1 MATVAARF
9 REWLLMVET
18 LAALLLAHAL
28 ADFVLQPAGMAG
40 AKHRPMVLLSH
51 GAVVLASAIAATG
64 SLHPALLALAA
75 LHMATD
81 YAKARFGRGF
91 SGFVADQA
99 VHLATLLAI
108 AATAPAL
115 WATGLWVDLPQ
126 LAALFA
132 LAAGAIVAIRAGG
145 FAIGQLMQPWAAA
158 IALDGLP
165 GGGRAIGHL
174 ERGLIFL
181 MVLGGMA
188 EGIGFLIAAKSVL
201 RFGTVRE
208 EAKLSEYVI
217 IGTLASFAWALGA
230 AFGTLALLSHLP
242 PLGIPDFTP

>member
-1 MATVAARF
+1 MY
-9 REWLLMVET
+9 ET
-18 LAALLLAHAL
+18 LAALLFSHAA
-28 ADFVLQPAGMAG
+28 ADFLFQTRAMATG
-40 AKHRPMVLLSH
+40 KRKPLMLAAH
-51 GAVVLASAIAATG
+51 GAVVLVTAVLFTG
-64 SLHPALLALAA
+64 NLHPALLALAA

-81 YAKARFGRGF
+81 YAKARVRG
-91 SGFVADQA
+91 GFAAFLADQA
-99 VHLATLLAI
+99 VHIATLAVF
-108 AATAPAL
+108 AAVWPDLYAG
-115 WATGLWVDLPQ
+115 GLWSG
-126 LAALFA
+126 LAALPA
-132 LAAGAIVAIRAGG
+132 LYALLAGAVFAIRAGG
-145 FAIGQLMQPWAAA
+145 FAIGQLMQPWAEA

-217 IGTLASFAWALGA
+217 IGTLASFAWALVA
-230 AFGTLALLSHLP
+230 AFGTMALLSHLP

>member
-1 MATVAARF
+1 MY
-9 REWLLMVET
+9 ET
-18 LAALLLAHAL
+18 FAALLLAHAL
-28 ADFVLQPAGMAG
+28 ADFVLQPAGMAAG
-40 AKHRPMVLLSH
+40 KRRPLVLLSH
-51 GAVVLASAIAATG
+51 GAVVLGTAIAATG
-64 SLHPALLALAA
+64 SLHPALLALSA

-81 YAKARFGRGF
+81 YAKARLGRGF
-91 SGFVADQA
+91 SGFLADQA
-99 VHLATLLAI
+99 VHMATLLAI
-108 AATAPAL
+108 AATAPAV
-115 WATGLWVDLPQ
+115 WSTGLWAGTAQMP
-126 LAALFA
+126 ALFA
-132 LAAGAIVAIRAGG
+132 LAAGAILAVRAGG
-145 FAIGQLMQPWAAA
+145 FAIGQLMQPWAEA
-158 IALDGLP
+158 ITLDGLP

-217 IGTLASFAWALGA
+217 IGTLASFAWALVA

>member
-1 MATVAARF
+1 M
-9 REWLLMVET
+9 WET
-18 LAALLLAHAL
+18 FAALLLAHAL
-28 ADFVLQPAGMAG
+28 ADFVLQPAGMARG
-40 AKHRPMVLLSH
+40 NRRPTILLAH
-51 GAVVLASAIAATG
+51 GGVVLATAIAATG
-64 SLHPALLALAA
+64 SLHPALFALAGA
-75 LHMATD
+75 HMATD
-81 YAKARFGRGF
+81 YAKARFGQGF
-91 SGFVADQA
+91 AGFLADQA
-99 VHLATLLAI
+99 VHVLTLAVVAVLAPTI
-108 AATAPAL
+108 FAEGL
-115 WATGLWVDLPQ
+115 WAGEARLS
-126 LAALFA
+126 ALFV
-132 LAAGAIVAIRAGG
+132 LAAGAILAVRAGG
-145 FAIGQLMQPWAAA
+145 FAIGQLMQPWAEAVT
-158 IALDGLP
+158 LDGLP

-217 IGTLASFAWALGA
+217 IGTLASFAWALVA

>member
-1 MATVAARF
+1 MF
-9 REWLLMVET
+9 ET
-18 LAALLLAHAL
+18 LAALLFAHAL
-28 ADFVLQPAGMAG
+28 ADFLLQPAAMAA
-40 AKHRPMVLLSH
+40 AKRRPVMLAAH
-51 GAVVLASAIAATG
+51 GGVVLATALLASG
-64 SLHPALLALAA
+64 SLHPALLVLTV

-81 YAKARFGRGF
+81 YAKARLPARFATF
-91 SGFVADQA
+91 LADQA
-99 VHLATLLAI
+99 LHLATLAAI
-108 AATAPAL
+108 AATAPAI
-115 WATGLWVDLPQ
+115 WAGGLWSGMTALPP
-126 LAALFA
+126 LYAL
-132 LAAGAIVAIRAGG
+132 LAGAIIAIRAGG
-145 FAIGQLMQPWAAA
+145 FAIGQLMQPWADQ

-217 IGTLASFAWALGA
+217 IGTLASFAWALVT
-230 AFGTLALLSHLP
+230 AFATLALLAHLA